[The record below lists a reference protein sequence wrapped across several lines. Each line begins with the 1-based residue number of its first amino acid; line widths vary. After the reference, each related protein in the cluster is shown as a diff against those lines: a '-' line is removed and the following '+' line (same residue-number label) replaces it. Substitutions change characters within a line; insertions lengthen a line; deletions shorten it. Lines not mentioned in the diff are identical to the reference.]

1 MNNRRGCSL
10 EDEEKV
16 LNNTLVTHGSDR
28 ISSEGLIGSEYETP
42 PIRHAPHHHHQK
54 ERKSGKR
61 KTRDTF
67 FAFFFLA
74 FMAYMVSEMMDY
86 IILITEIN

>member
-1 MNNRRGCSL
+1 MNNRRSCTL
-10 EDEEKV
+10 EDQEKV
-16 LNNTLVTHGSDR
+16 QHNNTLVTHGSDR
-28 ISSEGLIGSEYETP
+28 RSSEGLISSEYETP
-42 PIRHAPHHHHQK
+42 SIRHAHHHQK

-74 FMAYMVSEMMDY
+74 FMAYMVSEKID
-86 IILITEIN
+86 